1 MRKTD
6 YKNSKT
12 FNSHRFHCLLSIES
26 YKNLTKKAQ
35 KEGKT
40 MTEVIE
46 NFLSSHKEKDIQ
58 KKSNEI
64 KNILNFNK
72 KFYTDLNATM
82 SNINQIALRLNIAN
96 LSDDE
101 WELEN
106 LTRDENFLMEIKHEL
121 NELKQGLEETRKLTN
136 HFANILL
143 SKTHTRKR

>member
-1 MRKTD
+1 
-6 YKNSKT
+6 
-12 FNSHRFHCLLSIES
+12 
-26 YKNLTKKAQ
+26 
-35 KEGKT
+35 